1 MQFEWAMRF
10 QAAEPGASAKTRLTS
25 LPPSLLPSSCLPA
38 FLPLFPL
45 CSLCLPLFPHRISQ
59 ISPSG
64 LNLHNQ
70 KVFLLEIKD
79 RLDAST

>member
-25 LPPSLLPSSCLPA
+25 LPPAFLPSCLPSSVPSV
-38 FLPLFPL
+38 FSVFTPL
-45 CSLCLPLFPHRISQ
+45 PHRISQ